1 MAIYAFARTGDDLAD
16 EGQAD
21 AQTRLDQLQALRRD
35 LRLCTTPGAQFQ
47 VQWASVFRNLAE
59 QITLH
64 HLPLDPLHHLLDAFE
79 QDVRYTQ
86 DDKHYETRA
95 ELLDYCTR
103 SANPIGRLL
112 MHLYGINEADSL
124 WRSDAIC
131 TALQLINFWQDLSVD
146 IPRHRHYLPLESNL
160 ESELNFAHALM
171 IQGAA
176 LTERV
181 PGRASWEIGMVVQ
194 GGLRILQKCRA
205 VDTLVKRP
213 RLNAWDL
220 PLLLLRSACMSRA

>member
-1 MAIYAFARTGDDLAD
+1 
-16 EGQAD
+16 
-21 AQTRLDQLQALRRD
+21 
-35 LRLCTTPGAQFQ
+35 
-47 VQWASVFRNLAE
+47 
-59 QITLH
+59 
-64 HLPLDPLHHLLDAFE
+64 
-79 QDVRYTQ
+79 
-86 DDKHYETRA
+86 
-95 ELLDYCTR
+95 
-103 SANPIGRLL
+103 
-112 MHLYGINEADSL
+112 
-124 WRSDAIC
+124 
-131 TALQLINFWQDLSVD
+131 
-146 IPRHRHYLPLESNL
+146 
-160 ESELNFAHALM
+160 M